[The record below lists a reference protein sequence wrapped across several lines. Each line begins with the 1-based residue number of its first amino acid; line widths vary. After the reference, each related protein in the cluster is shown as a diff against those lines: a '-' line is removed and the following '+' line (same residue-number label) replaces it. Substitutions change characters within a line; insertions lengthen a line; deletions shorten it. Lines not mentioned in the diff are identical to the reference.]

1 MIQPRAMAVRLGLI
15 GGTVAACMI
24 LLAGCGGSSGPATYT
39 VRASVSGLSG
49 SGLILQLNA
58 GNDLAVTANGNFTF
72 AMPVT
77 AGMVYYVTVKTQ
89 PSSPQQVCTVGNGSG
104 TISTGNATV
113 TISCATT
120 MHTIGVSVSGLSGTG
135 LALHLNGGN
144 DLAVPANGKFMFA
157 TPVTSGTAYH
167 VTVKT
172 QPSSP
177 QQVCTVANGSG
188 TISTGN
194 ATVTISCAT
203 VHTVGV
209 SVSGLS
215 GTGLVLQLNG
225 GNDLPIVANG
235 TATFSGAIDSG
246 ATYTVAVG
254 TQPTFPAQ
262 MCSVANS
269 SGTVGTANVSGI
281 TITCVTSIAILHSF
295 TGGGGVAG
303 SIDGAGPNGSLVQGS
318 DGSLYGT
325 TLSGG
330 ASINVASTV
339 GSGTVFKITLSGQEM
354 VLHSFGV
361 TVGDGASPVVGLT
374 LGSDGNFYGPTPYS
388 TDRIT
393 GTLYQISADGAESVI
408 YPFPLVDGVDDF
420 PMLSGVIQGSNG
432 LLYGADYEAGS
443 TYRYVIYGITTTGMR
458 ALTIDIGANLSRQ
471 TNLVQ
476 ASEGSLYGT
485 TNGGG
490 TYGMGTVFKAKP
502 DVGTIY
508 SFGGI
513 AGDALAPGSPMIQG
527 HDGNLYGT
535 TATGGSPSAT
545 CPHGCGTVFRVT
557 PSGVE
562 TVLYSF
568 GSSSA
573 DGQGPSGS
581 LVQAS
586 DGNFY
591 GTTAAGGSTASS
603 RSANSNC
610 ASANVY
616 SGYSGCGTIY
626 KITPTGIATVLYSF
640 GSTPEDGT
648 VPTGAL
654 LQARDGNLYG
664 TTTTGGAANEGTVFK
679 LVLGAN

>member
-1 MIQPRAMAVRLGLI
+1 MIQPRVMAVSLG
-15 GGTVAACMI
+15 TATACAI
-24 LLAGCGGSSGPATYT
+24 LLAGCGGSNGPVTYT

-58 GNDLAVTANGNFTF
+58 GSDLAVTANGNSTF
-72 AMPVT
+72 ATPV
-77 AGMVYYVTVKTQ
+77 ASGMSYQVSVKTQ
-89 PSSPQQVCTVGNGSG
+89 PSSPRQVCTVGNGSG
-104 TISTGNATV
+104 TISTG
-113 TISCATT
+113 
-120 MHTIGVSVSGLSGTG
+120 
-135 LALHLNGGN
+135 
-144 DLAVPANGKFMFA
+144 D
-157 TPVTSGTAYH
+157 
-167 VTVKT
+167 
-172 QPSSP
+172 
-177 QQVCTVANGSG
+177 
-188 TISTGN
+188 

-203 VHTVGV
+203 VHTIGV

-225 GNDLPIVANG
+225 GNDLPITANG

-246 ATYTVAVG
+246 AAYAVTVR
-254 TQPTFPAQ
+254 TQPTSPAQ
-262 MCSVANS
+262 TCSVANGA
-269 SGTVGTANVSGI
+269 GTVGTADVKGI
-281 TITCVTSIAILHSF
+281 TITCGASVAAILYSF

-303 SIDGAGPNGSLVQGS
+303 SLDGARPNGSLVQGG

-325 TLSGG
+325 TSSGG
-330 ASINVASTV
+330 ASIGVCSTI
-339 GSGTVFKITLSGQEM
+339 GCGTVFKITLSGQEM

-361 TVGDGASPVVGLT
+361 TAGDGSAPVVGLI
-374 LGSDGNFYGPTPYS
+374 LGSDGNFYGPTPYRTPS
-388 TDRIT
+388 IS
-393 GTLYQISADGAESVI
+393 GSLYQISAAGAESVI
-408 YPFPLVDGVDDF
+408 YSFPLVDGVDDF
-420 PMLSGVIQGSNG
+420 PMLSGVIQGSDG
-432 LLYGADYEAGS
+432 LLYGADYEFVVGS
-443 TYRYVIYGITTTGMR
+443 GYRYVIYGITTSGLR
-458 ALTIDIGANLSRQ
+458 ALTVDIGADLSRQ
-471 TNLVQ
+471 THLVQ
-476 ASEGSLYGT
+476 TSDGSLYGT

-490 TYGMGTVFKAKP
+490 AHGMGTVFKAKP

-513 AGDALAPGSPMIQG
+513 SSDASAPASPMIQG
-527 HDGNLYGT
+527 SDGNLYGA
-535 TATGGSPSAT
+535 TATGGRPSAT

-573 DGQGPSGS
+573 DGQGPSGA

-591 GTTAAGGSTASS
+591 GTTASGGSTASS
-603 RSANSNC
+603 ASASSNC

-640 GSTPEDGT
+640 GSTTEDGT
-648 VPTGAL
+648 GPTGAL
-654 LQARDGNLYG
+654 LQASDGNLYG
-664 TTTTGGAANEGTVFK
+664 TTTAGGAANEGTVFK

>member
-1 MIQPRAMAVRLGLI
+1 M
-15 GGTVAACMI
+15 
-24 LLAGCGGSSGPATYT
+24 
-39 VRASVSGLSG
+39 
-49 SGLILQLNA
+49 QLNA
-58 GNDLAVTANGNFTF
+58 SNDLAVKANGNSTF
-72 AMPVT
+72 ATPVT
-77 AGMVYYVTVKTQ
+77 SGMGYHVTVKTQ
-89 PSSPQQVCTVGNGSG
+89 PSAPQQICTVANGSGTISTGNATVTINCATTVHTIGVSVSGLSGTGLVLQLNASSDLAVTGNGNFMFATPVTSGMRYHVTVKTQPSAPQQVCTVGNGSG

-113 TISCATT
+113 TISC
-120 MHTIGVSVSGLSGTG
+120 V
-135 LALHLNGGN
+135 
-144 DLAVPANGKFMFA
+144 
-157 TPVTSGTAYH
+157 
-167 VTVKT
+167 
-172 QPSSP
+172 
-177 QQVCTVANGSG
+177 
-188 TISTGN
+188 
-194 ATVTISCAT
+194 T
-203 VHTVGV
+203 VHTIGV

-225 GNDLPIVANG
+225 GNDLPIRANG
-235 TATFSGAIDSG
+235 PATFSGAIDSG
-246 ATYTVAVG
+246 AAYTVAVG

-262 MCSVANS
+262 MCSVANG

-281 TITCVTSIAILHSF
+281 TITCVTSISILYSF
-295 TGGGGVAG
+295 TGGGGVTG
-303 SIDGAGPNGSLVQGS
+303 SVDGATPNGSLVQGS

-325 TLSGG
+325 TSSGG
-330 ASINVASTV
+330 ASINVCSTV
-339 GSGTVFKITLSGQEM
+339 GCGTAFKITLSGQEM
-354 VLHSFGV
+354 VLHSFGL
-361 TVGDGASPVVGLT
+361 TAGDGSSPVVGLI
-374 LGSDGNFYGPTPYS
+374 LGSEMAISYGPTPYS

-393 GTLYQISADGAESVI
+393 GTLYQISAAGAESVI

-432 LLYGADYEAGS
+432 LLYGADYEVAGP
-443 TYRYVIYGITTTGMR
+443 TDRYVIYGITTTGMR
-458 ALTIDIGANLSRQ
+458 ALTIDIGADLSRQ

-476 ASEGSLYGT
+476 ISDGSLYGT

-527 HDGNLYGT
+527 RDGNLYGA

-568 GSSSA
+568 GRSSA
-573 DGQGPSGS
+573 DGQGPSGA
-581 LVQAS
+581 LVEAS
-586 DGNFY
+586 DGDFY
-591 GTTAAGGSTASS
+591 GTTASGGSTASS
-603 RSANSNC
+603 RSASSNC
-610 ASANVY
+610 ASANAY

-626 KITPTGIATVLYSF
+626 RITPTGIATVLYSF

-664 TTTTGGAANEGTVFK
+664 TTTAGGAANEGTVFK